1 MTDLCD
7 KVNHEL
13 NEAFCKPTARCFKGI
28 SILTAMYSIVSLLIC
43 GIVGPLIKVHD
54 GTTIDSPEINCPG
67 CPTEPNA
74 A

>member
-1 MTDLCD
+1 MTDICD
-7 KVNHEL
+7 TVNHEVNQL
-13 NEAFCKPTARCFKGI
+13 CCKPTARCFKGI
-28 SILTAMYSIVSLLIC
+28 TILTALYCVVCLLIC

-54 GTTIDSPEINCPG
+54 GTTIDSPEINCVG